1 MQDIVGSIWWLIVSL
16 GILVTFHEFGHYW
29 VARRCGVRV
38 LRFSIGFGKPLW
50 KRVGRDGTEYVIAA
64 LPLGGY
70 VKMLDEREA
79 DVPAE
84 QLHEAFNRKSVSQRI
99 AIVAAGPAF
108 NLLLC
113 LFLLWGM
120 FLVGKGDYQPVIGR
134 ADKVAAEAGF
144 REGDRILSIDGQ
156 DMQTWT
162 HVGMSLIGAALD
174 RRTVLIEVQDAEGH
188 TQSRSLEL
196 GRLPQ
201 GLKESSLMPAIGL
214 VPQQVLLP
222 PVIGEVAAGTPAA
235 LAGLE
240 RGDRIR
246 SIDGQPLRS
255 WDQITPRVVA
265 AAAAGRPASIGFE
278 RAGVF
283 NEVAL
288 TPAPNPDA
296 SSDATQPPYILGLR
310 PKPATATHDAVL
322 RYGPMDAVGA
332 SFRETWRLTTVTFG
346 MLYRMVTGVASLQ
359 NLSGPITIAQF
370 ANDSAQR
377 GVAWF
382 LFFLGL
388 LSLSLC
394 IMNLL
399 PIPILD
405 GGHLLYYLIEAIK
418 GAPVSEKSLI
428 LGQYV
433 GLAMLGGLMALAF
446 YNDILRLFSS

>member
-38 LRFSIGFGKPLW
+38 LRFSVGFGKPLW
-50 KRVGRDGTEYVIAA
+50 TRIGRDGTEYVIAA

-79 DVPAE
+79 DVPAD
-84 QLHEAFNRKSVSQRI
+84 QLDQAFNRKPLRQRV
-99 AIVAAGPAF
+99 AIVAAGPIF

-113 LFLLWGM
+113 LLLLWGM
-120 FLVGKGDYQPVIGR
+120 FLVGKGDYQPLVGR
-134 ADKVAAEAGF
+134 ADGIAAEAGF
-144 REGDRILSIDGQ
+144 QSGDRILRIGDEPT
-156 DMQTWT
+156 QTWT
-162 HVGMSLIGAALD
+162 HVAMSLIGAGLD
-174 RRTVLIEVQDAEGH
+174 RRAVAVEVTDVDG
-188 TQSRSLEL
+188 QSQVRQLDL
-196 GRLPQ
+196 GRLPAD
-201 GLKESSLMPAIGL
+201 LKESELMREIGL
-214 VPQQVLLP
+214 VPQQILLP
-222 PVIGEVAAGTPAA
+222 PVIGMVAPGSPAEA
-235 LAGLE
+235 AGLE
-240 RGDRIR
+240 PGDRIR
-246 SIDGQPLRS
+246 SLDGLSLRGFDEVAPKVRAAGES
-255 WDQITPRVVA
+255 GRPVIASIERKGAFFEVSLRPEASGDGESRTWRIGVGA
-265 AAAAGRPASIGFE
+265 AAA
-278 RAGVF
+278 
-283 NEVAL
+283 
-288 TPAPNPDA
+288 
-296 SSDATQPPYILGLR
+296 
-310 PKPATATHDAVL
+310 TAEHDALL
-322 RYGPMDAVGA
+322 RYGPIEAVGA
-332 SFRETWRLTTVTFG
+332 AFSETWRLTTATFG
-346 MLYRMVTGVASLQ
+346 MLYRMVTGAASLQ
-359 NLSGPITIAQF
+359 NLSGPISIAQF

-377 GVAWF
+377 GLAWF
-382 LFFLGL
+382 LFFLGV

>member
-38 LRFSIGFGKPLW
+38 LRFSVGFGKPLW
-50 KRVGRDGTEYVIAA
+50 TRIGRDGTEYVIAA

-79 DVPAE
+79 DVPAD
-84 QLHEAFNRKSVSQRI
+84 QLDQAFNRKPLRQRV
-99 AIVAAGPAF
+99 AIVAAGPIF

-113 LFLLWGM
+113 LLLLWGM
-120 FLVGKGDYQPVIGR
+120 FLVGKGDYQPLVGR
-134 ADKVAAEAGF
+134 ADGIAAEAGF
-144 REGDRILSIDGQ
+144 QSGDRILRIGDEPT
-156 DMQTWT
+156 QTWT
-162 HVGMSLIGAALD
+162 HVAMSLMGAGLD
-174 RRTVLIEVQDAEGH
+174 RRAVAVEVTDVDG
-188 TQSRSLEL
+188 QSQVRQLDL
-196 GRLPQ
+196 GRLPAD
-201 GLKESSLMPAIGL
+201 LKESELMREIGL
-214 VPQQVLLP
+214 VPQQILLP
-222 PVIGEVAAGTPAA
+222 PVIGMVAPGSPAEA
-235 LAGLE
+235 AGLE
-240 RGDRIR
+240 PGDRIR
-246 SIDGQPLRS
+246 SLDGLSLRGFDEVAPKVRAAGES
-255 WDQITPRVVA
+255 GRPVIASIERKGAFFEVSLRPEASGDGESRTWRIGVGA
-265 AAAAGRPASIGFE
+265 AAA
-278 RAGVF
+278 
-283 NEVAL
+283 
-288 TPAPNPDA
+288 
-296 SSDATQPPYILGLR
+296 
-310 PKPATATHDAVL
+310 TAEHDALL
-322 RYGPMDAVGA
+322 RYGPIEAVGA
-332 SFRETWRLTTVTFG
+332 AFSETWRLTTATFG
-346 MLYRMVTGVASLQ
+346 MLYRMVTGAASLQ
-359 NLSGPITIAQF
+359 NLSGPISIAQF

-377 GVAWF
+377 GLAWF
-382 LFFLGL
+382 LFFLGV

>member
-38 LRFSIGFGKPLW
+38 LRFSVGFGKPLW
-50 KRVGRDGTEYVIAA
+50 TRIGRDGTEYVIAA

-79 DVPAE
+79 DVPAD
-84 QLHEAFNRKSVSQRI
+84 QLDQAFNRKPLRQRV
-99 AIVAAGPAF
+99 AIVAAGPIF

-113 LFLLWGM
+113 LLLLWGM
-120 FLVGKGDYQPVIGR
+120 FLVGKGDYQPLVGR
-134 ADKVAAEAGF
+134 ADGIAAEAGF
-144 REGDRILSIDGQ
+144 QSGDRILRIGDEPT
-156 DMQTWT
+156 QTWT
-162 HVGMSLIGAALD
+162 HVAMSLMGAGLD
-174 RRTVLIEVQDAEGH
+174 RLAVAVEVTDVDG
-188 TQSRSLEL
+188 QSQVRQLDL
-196 GRLPQ
+196 GRLPAD
-201 GLKESSLMPAIGL
+201 LKESELMREIGL
-214 VPQQVLLP
+214 VPQQILLP
-222 PVIGEVAAGTPAA
+222 PVIGMVAPGSPAEA
-235 LAGLE
+235 AGLE
-240 RGDRIR
+240 PGDRIR
-246 SIDGQPLRS
+246 SLDGLSLRGFDEVAPKVRAAGES
-255 WDQITPRVVA
+255 GRPVIASIERKGAFFEVSLRPEASGDGESRTWRIGVGA
-265 AAAAGRPASIGFE
+265 AAA
-278 RAGVF
+278 
-283 NEVAL
+283 
-288 TPAPNPDA
+288 
-296 SSDATQPPYILGLR
+296 
-310 PKPATATHDAVL
+310 TAEHDALL
-322 RYGPMDAVGA
+322 RYGPIEAVGA
-332 SFRETWRLTTVTFG
+332 AFSETWRLTTATFG
-346 MLYRMVTGVASLQ
+346 MLYRMVTGAASLQ
-359 NLSGPITIAQF
+359 NLSGPISIAQF

-377 GVAWF
+377 GLAWF
-382 LFFLGL
+382 LFFLGV

>member
-38 LRFSIGFGKPLW
+38 LRFSVGFGKPLW

-79 DVPAE
+79 DVPAD
-84 QLHEAFNRKSVSQRI
+84 QLHEAFNRKTVAQRI
-99 AIVAAGPAF
+99 AIVAAGPVF

-113 LFLLWGM
+113 LLLLWGM
-120 FLVGKGDYQPVIGR
+120 FLVGKGDYQPLVGR
-134 ADKVAAEAGF
+134 ADKIAAEAGF
-144 REGDRILSIDGQ
+144 APGDRILRIGDEAA
-156 DMQTWT
+156 QTWT
-162 HVGMSLIGAALD
+162 HVAMSLMGAALD
-174 RRTVLIEVQDAEGH
+174 RRTVAVEVTDADGQAQ
-188 TQSRSLEL
+188 TRQLEL
-196 GRLPQ
+196 GRLPED
-201 GLKESSLMPAIGL
+201 LKESELMREIGL
-214 VPQQVLLP
+214 VPQQILLP
-222 PVIGEVAAGTPAA
+222 PVIGLVAPGSPAEAAGLKP
-235 LAGLE
+235 
-240 RGDRIR
+240 GDRIR
-246 SIDGQPLRS
+246 SLDGAELNGFDEVAPKVRVAGEAGRAVIASIEREGSFFEVSLRPEASGEGEARS
-255 WDQITPRVVA
+255 WRIGVGA
-265 AAAAGRPASIGFE
+265 AAA
-278 RAGVF
+278 
-283 NEVAL
+283 
-288 TPAPNPDA
+288 
-296 SSDATQPPYILGLR
+296 
-310 PKPATATHDAVL
+310 TAQHDALL
-322 RYGPMDAVGA
+322 RYGPVDAVGA
-332 SFRETWRLTTVTFG
+332 AFSETWRLTTATFG
-346 MLYRMVTGVASLQ
+346 MLYRMVTGAASLQ
-359 NLSGPITIAQF
+359 NLSGPISIAQY

-377 GVAWF
+377 GLAWF
-382 LFFLGL
+382 LFFLGV